1 MLAMEVELFVGNA
14 AGLAAA
20 AVVREVAEQGPDTVV
35 EGSVEDPADPDTVPE
50 WAAQDIP

>member
-1 MLAMEVELFVGNA
+1 MLAMEVELFAVGNA

-20 AVVREVAEQGPDTVV
+20 VVREVAGQGRDTVV

-50 WAAQDIP
+50 WAAKDVL